1 MFRQA
6 ALCCQSRMKTVN
18 LLEFLNEAHDL
29 YTLDYAKCNSELINF
44 LDLMTEDEQFTQN
57 IDFGLIFVS
66 PKSSDRY
73 IIVDGLNRILSL
85 SLLLHAVCECYKKT
99 TERNEKAIKTIR
111 TKYLVHGSGKS
122 KLRLNESD
130 SILYNK
136 IINGERL
143 SGHEKNTPMFIL
155 LHNFWSQI
163 KEEKL
168 QASKIFTMLKKVSV
182 TLVDTDNVS
191 KRNLYYKL
199 NGSRNLNQIL
209 LIEDYLKE
217 NGIKKEWDEIKQKYF
232 PNNDDIIQFLKDFFV
247 TKFNYKKFNPE
258 RLYESFVNYFE
269 TMMQYMPEDVLMKRM
284 KHSASLY
291 YNILNVKFN
300 SDEIKQAFI
309 QIKMHSGEDTYAY
322 ILDVYND
329 FTEGNISETTFVE
342 ILNTIAD
349 YLKNRVNSENN
360 MEFNELIQYLNA
372 FITCK

>member
-66 PKSSDRY
+66 PKSSDQY

-143 SGHEKNTPMFIL
+143 SG
-155 LHNFWSQI
+155 
-163 KEEKL
+163 
-168 QASKIFTMLKKVSV
+168 KKH
-182 TLVDTDNVS
+182 
-191 KRNLYYKL
+191 
-199 NGSRNLNQIL
+199 
-209 LIEDYLKE
+209 
-217 NGIKKEWDEIKQKYF
+217 
-232 PNNDDIIQFLKDFFV
+232 P
-247 TKFNYKKFNPE
+247 
-258 RLYESFVNYFE
+258 
-269 TMMQYMPEDVLMKRM
+269 
-284 KHSASLY
+284 
-291 YNILNVKFN
+291 
-300 SDEIKQAFI
+300 
-309 QIKMHSGEDTYAY
+309 
-322 ILDVYND
+322 DVY
-329 FTEGNISETTFVE
+329 
-342 ILNTIAD
+342 
-349 YLKNRVNSENN
+349 
-360 MEFNELIQYLNA
+360 
-372 FITCK
+372 ITS